1 MLRTCEA
8 HPLFSTI
15 NHPTPLSR
23 FSPLTSSPHTAT
35 SDVSRIHTA
44 HPAHL
49 SHASVR
55 WHCFTRGHYAF
66 LVRYAGTTGNAGGK
80 VAVNLRWRGRTWIG
94 RVWSHSIA
102 GDTLPISLREPR
114 YVSTPTILKALR
126 EFGSDRCAHDHHPD
140 GQCPSRSQSSV
151 LVIIY

>member
-1 MLRTCEA
+1 MRSPPTILHYQPPNASLTLLTA
-8 HPLFSTI
+8 HLLSTYS
-15 NHPTPLSR
+15 NVGCLPHPHSPLSAPIACQCSLALFHKGTLR
-23 FSPLTSSPHTAT
+23 
-35 SDVSRIHTA
+35 
-44 HPAHL
+44 L
-49 SHASVR
+49 SGAICRDDRKRR
-55 WHCFTRGHYAF
+55 WE
-66 LVRYAGTTGNAGGK
+66 GGSEL
-80 VAVNLRWRGRTWIG
+80 ALERETWIG

-126 EFGSDRCAHDHHPD
+126 EFGSDRCVHDHHPD